1 MRKFSITD
9 KLIIASFLISTV
21 TILIVA
27 SFSFVNAKSAILE
40 RAFNQLNSVRVI
52 KTNLIEKFFVN
63 SIKDIKLAK
72 SSTDIKKI
80 VTQINKIDTSSS
92 FQFIENDKIINKNSF
107 INEMSKEH
115 YNNIFI
121 IGKNKKIYPIKSQ
134 ENNIDVEYYKSLWRN
149 VLDNEVFIK
158 DFEKIDTNKAHT
170 NLTISSR
177 ILDSLNQTIGVI
189 VFEISSNAIDSIM
202 LNNAPANGFGTSG
215 ESYLVGNDYL
225 MRSSSRFQENSVLNT
240 YVKTQAVDSAFNNI
254 SGTKVISDYRGVTVL
269 SSYGIVDIPNL
280 KWVILAEI
288 DYKEVTVPIYKIR
301 NEIVFISIF
310 IFFIILIVII
320 VFSRNI
326 TYPIQKLSQA
336 VHEVGLGNFDVEV
349 KISNY
354 SNDEIGELSETFN
367 QMIKKL
373 KTQSEELKIE
383 KSKSLRSLIDGQ
395 EVERQRLSRELHDSL
410 GQLLIGLKLKYENC
424 LNKSKIE
431 NSTSNDLGVLFNQTI
446 EETRRISNNL
456 MPAALSE
463 FGLTTAIRNICND
476 ISETSKINIT
486 YNVEGSGKNLN
497 NELKTYLFR
506 IVQEALTNILKHSKA
521 TNAHINIIFT
531 EQNTT
536 INIKD
541 NGIGFDKTKVKPLK
555 SNGLNNIS
563 DRVAL
568 LSGDFYINS
577 EKQKGTEINIEI
589 PSKNNTNERN

>member
-9 KLIIASFLISTV
+9 KLIIASFLISTAI
-21 TILIVA
+21 ILIVA
-27 SFSFVNAKSAILE
+27 SFSFINAKSAILD

-52 KTNLIEKFFVN
+52 KTNLVEKFFVN
-63 SIKDIKLAK
+63 SVKDLNLAK
-72 SSTDIKKI
+72 SSTDIRRI
-80 VTQINKIDTSSS
+80 VSQLSEMPTV
-92 FQFIENDKIINKNSF
+92 NDFKLVDSVEIHNDF

-115 YNNIFI
+115 YHNIFI
-121 IGKNKKIYPIKSQ
+121 IGRNKNILSIKSKITNINKPTFKVLW
-134 ENNIDVEYYKSLWRN
+134 ENTINNN
-149 VLDNEVFIK
+149 VYVK
-158 DFEKIDTNKAHT
+158 DFEQANNNEKT
-170 NLTISSR
+170 NLYISSK
-177 ILDSLNQTIGVI
+177 ILDSENNVIGMI
-189 VFEISSNAIDSIM
+189 VFEISSNSIDSIM
-202 LNNAPANGFGTSG
+202 LNNAPSNGLGTSG

-225 MRSSSRFQENSVLNT
+225 MRSSSRFHENSVLNT
-240 YVKTQAVDSAFNNI
+240 LVKTEAVDSAFANK
-254 SGTKVISDYRGVTVL
+254 SGTRVISDYRGITVL
-269 SSYGIVDIPNL
+269 SSYGIVNIPNL
-280 KWVILAEI
+280 KWAILAEI
-288 DYKEVTVPIYKIR
+288 DYKEVTIPIYKIR

-349 KISNY
+349 NISNY

-373 KTQSEELKIE
+373 KTQTKELEIE

-395 EVERQRLSRELHDSL
+395 ETERQRLSRELHDSL

-431 NSTSNDLGVLFNQTI
+431 NISSNDLGLLFDKTI

-486 YNVEGSGKNLN
+486 YNFEGASKNIS

-506 IVQEALTNILKHSKA
+506 IVQEALTNILKHSNA
-521 TNAHINIIFT
+521 TFAHINITFT
-531 EQNTT
+531 KQN
-536 INIKD
+536 IIVKIKD
-541 NGIGFDKTKVKPLK
+541 NGVGFNIKKVKPLK
-555 SNGLNNIS
+555 SNGLNNIN
-563 DRVAL
+563 DRVLL
-568 LSGDFYINS
+568 LSGKFYINS
-577 EKQKGTEINIEI
+577 EPQKGTEINIEI
-589 PSKNNTNERN
+589 PIKNKEDERN